1 MKVYEVKMVLAS
13 KAVKVG
19 HEVVD
24 RNNLIGFS
32 FVQRRHGQCIALVR
46 MDFNVSSTCTV
57 CIIPWTLHYI
67 PDYHIFDYN
76 IEMKGLTLTNVIIIL
91 GFTKDILD
99 DRCNREST
107 NLIFY

>member
-57 CIIPWTLHYI
+57 CIIPCTLHYI